1 MKNPVGSNPVAEHV
15 SEGEW
20 ERWRDDD
27 RAWKQ
32 DAMKHLLTHTERLTK
47 LETVTGRAESA
58 ADSAESAKKWAVV
71 GNVVGAV
78 IHGLFLAM
86 GGLKGS

>member
-1 MKNPVGSNPVAEHV
+1 MTDHV

-32 DAMKHLLTHTERLTK
+32 NAMRHLISHTDRLAT
-47 LETVTGRAESA
+47 LEASTGRAESA
-58 ADSAESAKKWAVV
+58 AATAETAKKWAVV
-71 GNVVGAV
+71 GNVVGAIV
-78 IHGLFLAM
+78 NGMLLAL